1 MNKKEAFLK
10 FIRNFSVTPEEY
22 NLAKAY
28 YLEDASEEEV
38 KLYDSFL
45 KILVPA
51 LQKAYNKSER
61 HLMALSRKHGMSK
74 EEALALIQ
82 NFQNFNSDCF
92 LMGLQKQGVNEK
104 EYLQS
109 LYLACHNCN
118 FYKSKIEDFVNNL
131 GISYKLF
138 LELVKIYLKK
148 YLKFTQKDV
157 LLFFNKLEM
166 AEDFYNFLSSKI
178 GNNFSNV
185 LYYFRNFATAEERAI
200 FRSALD
206 KITSEFYQE
215 DLSLEEIARQIE
227 AKYLIPLVN
236 AKRIVSKY
244 RNERIDN
251 KTNKDLTKYK
261 LACDMFLND
270 CSYQDISNYLKKEN
284 ISWEYL
290 RRRYV
295 EIYVR
300 TFILEDMGIDAYNK
314 IISRMQEYITIN
326 RNGRRNLREKL
337 KYESFDEEL
346 FLEAKKVI
354 TTLVYGNKGVP
365 TFLRKLGEATFYRY
379 ITLIEMYD
387 EPLYNLYLI
396 RRNRMMPFLE
406 ENVIKSILFYIN
418 NGILENGVLRK
429 FNILDYFRMVRLPI
443 DTFINV
449 LQDYDDE
456 VKKVIVSFLLQ
467 NKDRLYPLTNVITSN
482 VDPDDDII
490 VKKYMILNDLPMF
503 DLVYMLVLEEYHTG
517 VLIFE
522 ENSRK

>member
-1 MNKKEAFLK
+1 
-10 FIRNFSVTPEEY
+10 
-22 NLAKAY
+22 
-28 YLEDASEEEV
+28 
-38 KLYDSFL
+38 
-45 KILVPA
+45 
-51 LQKAYNKSER
+51 
-61 HLMALSRKHGMSK
+61 
-74 EEALALIQ
+74 
-82 NFQNFNSDCF
+82 
-92 LMGLQKQGVNEK
+92 
-104 EYLQS
+104 
-109 LYLACHNCN
+109 
-118 FYKSKIEDFVNNL
+118 
-131 GISYKLF
+131 
-138 LELVKIYLKK
+138 
-148 YLKFTQKDV
+148 
-157 LLFFNKLEM
+157 M

-337 KYESFDEEL
+337 KYESFDE
-346 FLEAKKVI
+346 
-354 TTLVYGNKGVP
+354 
-365 TFLRKLGEATFYRY
+365 
-379 ITLIEMYD
+379 
-387 EPLYNLYLI
+387 
-396 RRNRMMPFLE
+396 
-406 ENVIKSILFYIN
+406 
-418 NGILENGVLRK
+418 
-429 FNILDYFRMVRLPI
+429 
-443 DTFINV
+443 
-449 LQDYDDE
+449 
-456 VKKVIVSFLLQ
+456 
-467 NKDRLYPLTNVITSN
+467 
-482 VDPDDDII
+482 
-490 VKKYMILNDLPMF
+490 
-503 DLVYMLVLEEYHTG
+503 
-517 VLIFE
+517 
-522 ENSRK
+522 